1 MEISFNAT
9 IILIL
14 AIIIVLLVFIILKN
28 NIKLFNINV
37 LKGLLSFSGETHN
50 KVSDIIEKSSEAK
63 KILEWIQENINKAS
77 GDYVLT
83 ETINENAQI
92 AARIYSK
99 IQGSIIATCFFE
111 EPDYGNGDYANAICE
126 GTKFTRITLE
136 CLCPIEKKEILIQR
150 LKKFECTANLVI
162 IPQNVDI
169 TKIGGI
175 FCKLPDKSYLVFI
188 ALNHYG
194 SPTINK
200 GLLFTGEIAEKF
212 YDYYNSFIQ

>member
-1 MEISFNAT
+1 MEISTNVT

-14 AIIIVLLVFIILKN
+14 AIIIILLVFVILKN
-28 NIKLFNINV
+28 NIKLFSINF
-37 LKGLLSFSGETHN
+37 LKGLLTFTGETHIKN
-50 KVSDIIEKSSEAK
+50 SGAIEISSEAK
-63 KILEWIQENINKAS
+63 KILEWIQQNINKAS

-111 EPDYGNGDYANAICE
+111 EPDYGNGDYANAICS

-136 CLCPIEKKEILIQR
+136 GLCPLEKKEILIQR
-150 LKKFECTANLVI
+150 FEKFECNANLVI

-175 FCKLPDKSYLVFI
+175 FCKLPDKSHLVFI
-188 ALNHYG
+188 ALNQYG
-194 SPTINK
+194 STSINK

-212 YDYYNSFIQ
+212 YDYYNSFIK